1 MAKVDQTQS
10 PYYNTYDRA
19 DNYNQLLFNPDRPLQ
34 QRELNELQSVL
45 NKKIH
50 ALGDATF
57 KEGDIISGLDF
68 SLQKNTADKTITV
81 SIHQGFLYV
90 DSEARWTEGG
100 DVTIPDTGRAYIN
113 AHVNETI
120 VTSDEDAKLNDPT
133 IGVPSTSAKGADRLK
148 AVVAFTV
155 YTPTSGIAN
164 NPEDGA
170 QVYAF
175 QDGNLNVVAD
185 KPGVSKIMDIL
196 ATRTYETNGHYR
208 VSGYDI
214 SVDPNQPDEDN
225 VRFSVTDGTAYVKG
239 YRIQKESATN
249 LSVPVSKDTRDI
261 INEPSQYNSSNLKI
275 ELSMRPLANIESVT
289 ASVLAKQSIARSNS
303 MTDTFPSGT
312 FGSGVIAIKSIISTK
327 GTVYGTLDNPATSA
341 HPADFTLEG
350 GNTIKWSSGSSV
362 LPSTGTTYEVNFLY
376 TKVMTPGTDYK
387 VVIDKTALDSN
398 GMARTYVSFDGLNGA
413 KPSSIPGFTQV
424 NTTYSFYLAR
434 RDLISLNATGDF
446 VITPGN
452 PDTIDKVQISN
463 KSDAFTLPIGWV
475 TVYPNSTTA
484 SANQH
489 TTTNLTFLELQK
501 MLARVQNLEYNVGQM
516 AQDINAST
524 GQDPLKMRGVFSDGF
539 TTIQQADEGIFGTDD
554 DPWMEDGKQVS
565 EVAHSFSD
573 ATITL
578 GYKNVDYYETPDV
591 NTVTD
596 PDDEFTQLMQWPGHY
611 VSGTY
616 KNVNELSQ
624 PIATGIMNVNPY
636 AIYPTQEGTLALNPA
651 VDNHVDT
658 DHQVVNNVEYKTL
671 KVYRFWHH
679 GGTHWTEDSQ
689 YVYDNLDNIS
699 WTDGTKDWVVGG
711 GPVGQGAPSNFDGGW
726 GGVGKG
732 SIITSGGQ
740 KTEETMKKYARVIEI
755 SFEAK
760 GLKPLDDNLRI
771 FWDGDGVH
779 GSVALVTKPVAPST
793 GGTVAG
799 TIRADGNGVAKG
811 TFMVPANQPQ
821 GKHSI
826 ILRNDT
832 TGTATSTSK
841 ATYTAAS
848 KDVTVTDIINTTFIS
863 ANFVDPLGESF
874 QFDGDRILTG
884 IKLYF
889 QSKDNTVP
897 VKVQVRPLSDGGLPS
912 TKVMGEAVNLPS
924 EVKTS
929 NDGSVATAF
938 NFDNPVLIESGV
950 NYAFVVMSNSNNY
963 NVFYAQMGQRKL
975 GNDSSI
981 LTANP
986 YGGTMFSSANAVS
999 WTVHQDAD
1007 LKFDITTAQFRD
1019 GKSQILFDSWKPTK
1033 KDIGVL
1039 QVPTMTE
1046 AEKSDIVM
1054 EYRVILES
1062 DSSTATIETAP
1073 WNLIDYTTDEID
1085 LGGYIREIQL
1095 RITFTSTKYM
1105 SPFVTLDTVTL
1116 MGLLTDLDGT
1126 YVTRTIDLGD
1136 NGNFNVINFSYNE
1149 YNVAGTSVTP
1159 RFHVGQSDTALS
1171 WRTLDQLENDG
1182 ATVSVSYSNPN
1193 VNGFVAVRG
1202 TIKLA
1207 SSMDGV
1213 GTLGA
1218 TTAKMRLDLHSDV
1231 AYRRPKVQQLSVIL
1245 TDE

>member
-1 MAKVDQTQS
+1 MGKVDQTQA
-10 PYYNTYDRA
+10 PYYNTYDRE

-45 NKKIH
+45 NQKIH

-57 KEGDIISGLDF
+57 AEGDIISGLDF
-68 SLQKNTADKTITV
+68 SLKKNTANNTITV
-81 SIHQGFLYV
+81 TIRQGFIYL
-90 DSEARWTEGG
+90 DSEARWTTGG
-100 DVTIPDTGRAYIN
+100 EVTIPDTGRTYIN
-113 AHVNETI
+113 AHVDETVI
-120 VTSDEDAKLNDPT
+120 TSDEDSKLNDPT

-155 YTPTSGIAN
+155 YTPNYGTAN
-164 NPEDGA
+164 NPDDGA

-208 VSGYDI
+208 VKGYDI

-225 VRFSVTDGTAYVKG
+225 VAFSITDGIAYVKG

-249 LSVPVSKDTRDI
+249 LSVPISTDTREVV
-261 INEPSQYNSSNLKI
+261 NEPNLYGSFNQRI
-275 ELSMRPLANIESVT
+275 ELSRLPIANIESVT
-289 ASVLAKQSIARSNS
+289 ASVLHTQGVTRTTS
-303 MTDTFPSGT
+303 MTDIFPAGSY
-312 FGSGVIAIKSIISTK
+312 GSGIVAVKNIVSSK

-341 HPADFTLEG
+341 HPADFTIEG
-350 GNTIKWSSGSSV
+350 GNSIKWSSGSQV
-362 LPSTGTTYEVNFLY
+362 MPATGTTYNVTFLF
-376 TKVMTPGTDYK
+376 TKIMNNGSDYK
-387 VVIDKTALDSN
+387 LVIDNKQLDQN
-398 GMARTYVSFDGLNGA
+398 GMARSFISFEGLNGD
-413 KPSSIPGFTQV
+413 KPSTIPGFTQV
-424 NTTYSFYLAR
+424 NTTYEFYLAR

-446 VITPGN
+446 VITTGE

-463 KSDAFTLPIGWV
+463 RSDDFTLPIGWI

-484 SANQH
+484 TANAH
-489 TTTNLTFLELQK
+489 TTTNLTFLDLQK
-501 MLARVQNLEYNVGQM
+501 MLARVQNLEYNVSQM

-539 TTIQQADEGIFGTDD
+539 STIQQADESIFGTDSN
-554 DPWMEDGKQVS
+554 PWKEGGKVVS

-578 GYKNVDYYETPDV
+578 GYQNVDYYDTPKV
-591 NTVTD
+591 GSVTN
-596 PDDEFTQLMQWPGHY
+596 PDDEFTELMQWPGHF

-624 PIATGIMNVNPY
+624 SIATGIMNVNPY
-636 AIYPTQEGTLALNPA
+636 AVYPTQEGMLSLDPS

-658 DHQVVNNVEYKTL
+658 THQTVNNVDYKTL
-671 KVYRFWHH
+671 KVYRFWRH
-679 GGTHWTEDSQ
+679 GSNNWTEDSQ
-689 YVYDNLDNIS
+689 YVYDNMNNIS
-699 WTDGTKDWVVGG
+699 WTDGTEAWMMGG
-711 GPVGQGAPSNFDGGW
+711 GKVGEGAPSNFDGGW
-726 GGVGKG
+726 GGTGKG
-732 SIITSGGQ
+732 TIVASGGQ
-740 KTEETMKKYARVIEI
+740 KTEENMKNYARILEV

-779 GSVALVTKPVAPST
+779 GSVALVTKPVKPAIA
-793 GGTVAG
+793 GTIAG

-811 TFMVPANQPQ
+811 TFTIPANQPQ
-821 GKHSI
+821 GKHSV

-832 TGTATSTSK
+832 TGTATSTAK

-848 KDVTVTDIINTTFIS
+848 KDVTITDIINTTFIS
-863 ANFVDPLGESF
+863 AQFVDPLGESF
-874 QFDGDRILTG
+874 QFEGDRILTG
-884 IKLYF
+884 VKLYF
-889 QSKDNTVP
+889 QSKDAKVP
-897 VKVQVRPLSDGGLPS
+897 VKVQVRPLSDGGLPG
-912 TKVMGEAVNLPS
+912 TKVMGESIKLPS
-924 EVKTS
+924 DVQTS
-929 NDGSVATAF
+929 NDGSKGTLF
-938 NFDNPVLIESGV
+938 GFDNPVLIESGV

-975 GNDSSI
+975 GNDNSI
-981 LTANP
+981 LVSNP

-1019 GKSQILFDSWKPTK
+1019 GNSTILFDPWKPSK

-1046 AEKSDIVM
+1046 AEKSDIKM
-1054 EYRVILES
+1054 EYRVVL
-1062 DSSTATIETAP
+1062 DSASQNATLDSAP
-1073 WNLIDYTTDEID
+1073 WTPIDYTTDEID
-1085 LGGYIREIQL
+1085 LGGYIRQIQL

-1116 MGLLTDLDGT
+1116 MGLLTDLNGT
-1126 YVTRTIDLGD
+1126 YVTKTIDLGD
-1136 NGNFNVINFSYNE
+1136 SSNYNMIKYSYKV
-1149 YNVAGTSVTP
+1149 YNRTETSVTP
-1159 RFHVGQSDTALS
+1159 RFHVGQSDTAIS
-1171 WRTLDQLENDG
+1171 WYTVDQLKTKG
-1182 ATVSVSYSNPN
+1182 ATVTQTLSEPN
-1193 VNGFVAVRG
+1193 VNGFQTVSG
-1202 TIKLA
+1202 TIKL
-1207 SSMDGV
+1207 SSSVPGV

-1218 TTAKMRLDLHSDV
+1218 TVAKMRLDLHSDV
-1231 AYRRPKVQQLSVIL
+1231 SYIRPKVQQLSVIL